1 MKRSMSGM
9 AGIGIALLLSIGAS
23 ALGHAHEEHEH
34 GGTAM
39 QSASTP
45 SGQDQTL
52 TGEVVDVL
60 CYLSHEKDA
69 LGQGHADCAKKC
81 IKNGLPVAIK
91 VGDKLYLATMADHT
105 SANKALAQYAGQQ
118 IEVHG
123 KVLEG
128 DGQRLVAISAIEAK

>member
-1 MKRSMSGM
+1 MRR
-9 AGIGIALLLSIGAS
+9 IGLMVASVLLLAGAG
-23 ALGHAHEEHEH
+23 AVWAHEGHEEQEE
-34 GGTAM
+34 AM
-39 QSASTP
+39 APGEQE
-45 SGQDQTL
+45 L
-52 TGEVVDVL
+52 VGEVVDVN
-60 CYLSHEKDA
+60 CYLSHGKEG
-69 LGQGHADCAKKC
+69 LGAGHADCAKKC

-128 DGQRLVAISAIEAK
+128 DGQRLVAISAIEAR